1 MTAALIL
8 ALIFT
13 VILLVI
19 TAYFFMGSLPL
30 LVLKHDTPLDSRFV
44 RGFFDT
50 YCLAVIFSAGVAAV
64 GCALAGRVGF
74 TTGATSLA
82 LLATVLRRTIIPKMD
97 LLRAR
102 IHSSD
107 AHAVAGFRC
116 VHMLAITANLAQ
128 LVAIVWSLIAISLQM
143 K

>member
-1 MTAALIL
+1 MSAALIT

-30 LVLKHDTPLDSRFV
+30 LILKHDTPLDSRFV

-50 YCLAVIFSAGVAAV
+50 YYLAVMCTAGVAALSYAV
-64 GCALAGRVGF
+64 ADRLIFA
-74 TTGATSLA
+74 TGATSLV

-97 LLRAR
+97 SLRTQIQASEMSA
-102 IHSSD
+102 I
-107 AHAVAGFRC
+107 AGFRR
-116 VHMLAITANLAQ
+116 VHVVAILANLAQ
-128 LVAIVWSLIAISLQM
+128 LVAIVWSLIAVSVQM

>member
-50 YCLAVIFSAGVAAV
+50 YYLAVIFSAGVAAV
-64 GCALAGRVGF
+64 GYALAGRLGF
-74 TTGATSLA
+74 TTGASSLA
-82 LLATVLRRTIIPKMD
+82 LLAGVLRRTIIPKMD
-97 LLRAR
+97 LLRAQ
-102 IHSSD
+102 IHSCD
-107 AHAVAGFRC
+107 ARAIAGFRR

-128 LVAIVWSLIAISLQM
+128 LVAIVWSLIAVSLQM

>member
-8 ALIFT
+8 AVIFT

-50 YCLAVIFSAGVAAV
+50 YYLAVMFSAGIAAL
-64 GCALAGRVGF
+64 GYALAGRVIF
-74 TTGATSLA
+74 TVGATGLA
-82 LLATVLRRTIIPKMD
+82 VLATGLRRTIIPKMD
-97 LLRAR
+97 AFRTQIEA
-102 IHSSD
+102 SEV
-107 AHAVAGFRC
+107 HAIAGFRRL
-116 VHMLAITANLAQ
+116 HMVAISANLAQ
-128 LVAIVWSLIAISLQM
+128 LVAIVWSLIAVSLQM